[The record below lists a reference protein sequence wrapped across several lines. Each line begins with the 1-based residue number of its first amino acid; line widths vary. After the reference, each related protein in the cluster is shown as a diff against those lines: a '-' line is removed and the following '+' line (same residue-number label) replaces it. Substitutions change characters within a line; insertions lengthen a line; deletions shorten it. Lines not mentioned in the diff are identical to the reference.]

1 MTNRPLNLSVLQE
14 AFALCRLKNDAQIP
28 DWALFGSFSSITRTA
43 GELSIVCRQ
52 SNVPEGIRCEKGW
65 RCLQVEGPLGFP
77 LTGILTSLLTPLAQA
92 RIPVFVIST
101 YDTDYVMIQ
110 ERNLEG
116 AVLLLSQAGH
126 RVQ

>member
-1 MTNRPLNLSVLQE
+1 MTNTPLNLSVLQE
-14 AFALCRLKNDAQIP
+14 SFALCRLKNDAQIP
-28 DWALFGSFSSITRTA
+28 DWALFGSLFSITRTA

-65 RCLQVEGPLGFP
+65 RCLQVEGPLDLS
-77 LTGILTSLLTPLAQA
+77 LTGILTSLLTPLAEG

-110 ERNLEG
+110 ERNLEA

>member
-1 MTNRPLNLSVLQE
+1 MTNTPLNLSVLQE
-14 AFALCRLKNDAQIP
+14 AFAVCRLKNDAQIP
-28 DWALFGSFSSITRTA
+28 DWALLGSFFSITRTA
-43 GELSIVCRQ
+43 RELSIVCRQ
-52 SNVPEGIRCEKGW
+52 SNVPEGMRCEKGW
-65 RCLQVEGPLGFP
+65 RCLQVEGPLEFS

-110 ERNLEG
+110 EKNLEG

-126 RVQ
+126 RIQ